1 MIVPVGLTNAH
12 HEPINFFGTVRP
24 EGETTILPSTWH
36 ETGIEFFGTLGK
48 GYATFD
54 YQVLVVA
61 GLNANGFDRNTWVA
75 SGKQGFFEEDNFN
88 SPGYVLRVDYRG
100 VPGLRVGGSFI
111 IVPIRQVIP
120 TNPISMRG
128 RKHRYGF
135 IQATCSTRMTM

>member
-75 SGKQGFFEEDNFN
+75 SGKQGF
-88 SPGYVLRVDYRG
+88 LRKIISI
-100 VPGLRVGGSFI
+100 LRAMCFV
-111 IVPIRQVIP
+111 
-120 TNPISMRG
+120 
-128 RKHRYGF
+128 
-135 IQATCSTRMTM
+135 